1 MNQPR
6 PVRLGWRASRDGPLR
21 TARLQR
27 ITGLRRR
34 VRGVRRLG
42 MTVTASEASRMA
54 IGRPGKTHKSSAR
67 TRNVVAGTTWP
78 KDARGSEWNKA
89 DDSMKDAPARG
100 HHIGLPRSET
110 VTQQNGTLHGD
121 SYPAKE
127 HPRNSPRVSQNNP
140 AGSSIELQDRPGLK
154 LTE

>member
-1 MNQPR
+1 M
-6 PVRLGWRASRDGPLR
+6 
-21 TARLQR
+21 
-27 ITGLRRR
+27 RRR
-34 VRGVRRLG
+34 VRGVRWLG

-110 VTQQNGTLHGD
+110 VRQQNGAWLED
-121 SYPAKE
+121 SYQQ
-127 HPRNSPRVSQNNP
+127 RNIPGIARGVPQNNP
-140 AGSSIELQDRPGLK
+140 AGSPIELKTSEVLK